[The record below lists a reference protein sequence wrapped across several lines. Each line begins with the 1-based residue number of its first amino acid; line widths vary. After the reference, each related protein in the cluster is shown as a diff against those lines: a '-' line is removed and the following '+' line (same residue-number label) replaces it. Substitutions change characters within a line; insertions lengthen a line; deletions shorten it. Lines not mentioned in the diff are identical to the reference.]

1 MTSILHLTLP
11 ADERGHCDGRTPPPS
26 LAALLRYGNAIL
38 MEAGIENAQHE
49 AVWILEAALRTP
61 RLRLWLDG
69 QKPVEPDGWDRAI
82 SFLRRRAAREPLQ
95 YILGA
100 QEFRGL
106 TMEVCPQIFIP
117 RPETELLVEEVI
129 RHCAAVPSPLVTDIG
144 TGSGCIAVALAKD
157 LTAATIYAS
166 DRSPEAVEVAKRNAL
181 RHHVLDRITILEG
194 DLLEPLR
201 LLNLHGRMAAV
212 VSNPPYIAETDF
224 RELQPEV
231 RDYEPRLA
239 LAGGTDG
246 LAIHRRLLRE
256 AAEFLSPGGLLALE
270 VGLGQAQP
278 VRRLALALNLYR
290 NVRILADAAGIAR
303 VVCLYKKGVLS

>member
-1 MTSILHLTLP
+1 MTGFLHVTLP
-11 ADERGHCDGRTPPPS
+11 ADEQGHCEARTPPPS
-26 LAALLRYGNAIL
+26 LAALLRYGSAIL
-38 MEAGIENAQHE
+38 REAGIENARHE

-69 QKPVEPDGWDRAI
+69 QEPVGLDGWGRAT

-95 YILGA
+95 YILGT

-106 TMEVCPQIFIP
+106 AIEVYPQIFIP
-117 RPETELLVEEVI
+117 RLETELLVEEVI
-129 RHCAAVPSPLVTDIG
+129 RHCAAVPSPLVADIG

-166 DRSPEAVEVAKRNAL
+166 DRSPEAVEVARRNAL
-181 RHHVLDRITILEG
+181 RHHVLDRITILKG
-194 DLLEPLR
+194 DLLKPLR
-201 LLNLHGRMAAV
+201 PLNLHGRMTAV
-212 VSNPPYIAETDF
+212 VSNPPYIADADF

-246 LAIHRRLLRE
+246 LAIHRRLLQE

-303 VVCLYKKGVLS
+303 VVCLYKKGVLP